1 MHESMDQESLKL
13 LDESKRI
20 EKVLFSSLHNQSYE
34 HFHEINI
41 GKVFESLPK
50 RVFEAVSVP
59 ALAEA
64 NKQTSLE
71 FQLKG
76 HD

>member
-41 GKVFESLPK
+41 GEVFESLPK
-50 RVFEAVSVP
+50 RVFESLKQFP
-59 ALAEA
+59 FPLWRTQT
-64 NKQTSLE
+64 NKLLWNSN
-71 FQLKG
+71 
-76 HD
+76 